1 MTSKD
6 IISPNALEDKVIL
19 ITGGGR
25 GLGKAMATMLA
36 GYGAH
41 MVLAARTIDDIE
53 RTADEIEAAGGKAM
67 AVGEDVTNSGEI
79 TNLAGAILA
88 KHGRVDVLVNNA
100 GMNARNV
107 NHKFE
112 NIPEDEWEEMV
123 RVNLTGVFLVTKII
137 GKTMLERG
145 AGKIINI
152 GSFFAM
158 RGVPERICYGAT
170 KAGVVNMTRALAAE
184 WAGAVVLGIDVS
196 GDALRMAAKNADTHA
211 VRERVK
217 LTQGHLLTPVQSQ
230 QSVDVVISNPP
241 YLDAPLMDTLMAD
254 VRDYEP
260 VGALDGGADGL
271 DLIRPLIDDSARVL
285 KPGGLLAMETAHYE
299 QAASIHAL
307 FE

>member
-67 AVGEDVTNSGEI
+67 AVGADVTNSGEI

-184 WAGAVVLGIDVS
+184 WAGRGVTVNCFCPGSIDLFPDRADTAYLEEMKIRVS
-196 GDALRMAAKNADTHA
+196 GIPLGRLGGMEEMGPILAYLASDA
-211 VRERVK
+211 
-217 LTQGHLLTPVQSQ
+217 S
-230 QSVDVVISNPP
+230 
-241 YLDAPLMDTLMAD
+241 
-254 VRDYEP
+254 DYMTGETIT
-260 VGALDGGADGL
+260 LDGGWL
-271 DLIRPLIDDSARVL
+271 AR
-285 KPGGLLAMETAHYE
+285 
-299 QAASIHAL
+299 
-307 FE
+307 